1 MFTCEPDWH
10 LFCLLHKKNSMILNF
25 ILAASIPVIAGIVI
39 YLLSKARERSKRA
52 RVSEE
57 GYETAYDILF
67 PKRESRKHRVA

>member
-1 MFTCEPDWH
+1 
-10 LFCLLHKKNSMILNF
+10 MIYNF
-25 ILAASIPVIAGIVI
+25 ILATSIPIIAGIVI

-67 PKRESRKHRVA
+67 PKRRSGKQRVA